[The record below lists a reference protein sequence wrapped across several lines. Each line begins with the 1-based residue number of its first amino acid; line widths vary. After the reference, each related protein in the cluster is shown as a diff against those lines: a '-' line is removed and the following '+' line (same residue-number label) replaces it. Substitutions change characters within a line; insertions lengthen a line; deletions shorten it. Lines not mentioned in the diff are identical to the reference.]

1 MDFNGDAIV
10 SVKRSDYR
18 IHFCYMS
25 KNYAIRIMSNSN
37 LNEKW
42 GVLNFLLLL
51 LCITM
56 SEKMYYQKTETWY

>member
-1 MDFNGDAIV
+1 MQKAMDFNGDAIV

-37 LNEKW
+37 LNEK
-42 GVLNFLLLL
+42 
-51 LCITM
+51 
-56 SEKMYYQKTETWY
+56 